1 MKSSGRATCTW
12 KNLLCNRHCGEGV
25 NRFIVLRWI
34 QAATRPGVKLILV
47 NHHVNVSASSI
58 GKPNID
64 PSGHPTCL
72 PDSFTLEYAKWISQE
87 KEKGTVNLQGKS
99 TKDIRCR
106 VLLLIGQ
113 RDVSRFHDIARE
125 LGEDVPSISTITVPS
140 AGHMANLEHPDFV
153 WKQIE
158 TFLSK

>member
-1 MKSSGRATCTW
+1 MRKYFRTGHDDGLTKGLMAWLADPLFAPACESEQLKERLTD
-12 KNLLCNRHCGEGV
+12 
-25 NRFIVLRWI
+25 IVLR
-34 QAATRPGVKLILV
+34 
-47 NHHVNVSASSI
+47 
-58 GKPNID
+58 
-64 PSGHPTCL
+64 GHGAQGNGALFLNT
-72 PDSFTLEYAKWISQE
+72 E

-125 LGEDVPSISTITVPS
+125 LGENVPSISTITVPS

-153 WKQIE
+153 WNQIE
-158 TFLSK
+158 TFLSN